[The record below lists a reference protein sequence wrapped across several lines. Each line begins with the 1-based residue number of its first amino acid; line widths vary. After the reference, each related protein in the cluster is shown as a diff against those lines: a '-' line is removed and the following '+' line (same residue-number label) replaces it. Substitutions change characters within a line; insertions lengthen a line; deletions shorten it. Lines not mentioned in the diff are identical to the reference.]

1 MTKPLNFEK
10 SLQELE
16 QIVTNLEKGDL
27 SLDQSLKLFEKGVQ
41 LTRKCQHSLAEAE
54 QKIKV
59 LTDQHINSDD

>member
-10 SLQELE
+10 SLHELE
-16 QIVTNLEKGDL
+16 QIVTSLEKGEL

-41 LTRKCQHSLAEAE
+41 LTQKCQKNLTEAE
-54 QKIKV
+54 QKIEV